1 MGVVLP
7 GKFYEI
13 FDLVELGGSGL
24 SPWEVPRVHP
34 ALMGGVFVTGLMTAL
49 RALRGRAPISG
60 VSSVWSSAPAWI
72 IRVGWPVGAA
82 EQCGFK
88 DTSEKVNEAN
98 NQRDKQYRT
107 DKNGQVIHYSLLG
120 LVKSIVLRSYKD
132 SV

>member
-7 GKFYEI
+7 GKFYAI

-34 ALMGGVFVTGLMTAL
+34 ALMGGIFMTAL
-49 RALRGRAPISG
+49 RALSALRGRAPISG
-60 VSSVWSSAPAWI
+60 VSSAWSSAPAWI

-88 DTSEKVNEAN
+88 DTSEKVNEASS
-98 NQRDKQYRT
+98 QKDKQYRT
-107 DKNGQVIHYSLLG
+107 DKNG
-120 LVKSIVLRSYKD
+120 
-132 SV
+132 